1 MPPAPVLLQRMKQ
14 GAHGAAAHRGS
25 VPAPAGSGPT
35 PRCRPVSLRG
45 DLLASRHKAPR
56 PAFAAVSLPSLS
68 SCCSTSR
75 DSKQEGTNACLGSL
89 HPRSTPD
96 AVRRFLPSR
105 PGTRRARRCPPRR
118 AFLPQRLICRAVS
131 GLPRALPPSRSG
143 GALQLRQKRH
153 EPHQEVLREKRC
165 GNCAPWHR
173 LDGRAVS
180 SHLPAGWASSSVP
193 PQPRGD
199 QAGRV

>member
-1 MPPAPVLLQRMKQ
+1 MPPAPVLLRRMKQ

-35 PRCRPVSLRG
+35 PQCRPVSLRG
-45 DLLASRHKAPR
+45 DPLASRHKAPQ

-96 AVRRFLPSR
+96 AVHRFLPSR

-131 GLPRALPPSRSG
+131 GLPRALPPSTSSAVVPCNSVRRDTS
-143 GALQLRQKRH
+143 RTR
-153 EPHQEVLREKRC
+153 RC
-165 GNCAPWHR
+165 
-173 LDGRAVS
+173 
-180 SHLPAGWASSSVP
+180 
-193 PQPRGD
+193 
-199 QAGRV
+199 